1 MEQYNDQNLTE
12 LQVFVD
18 IISTRDAFKIARL
31 SEFTFFSYFFIV
43 IVVFMYIKIIFYIV
57 SLSINIYS

>member
-31 SEFTFFSYFFIV
+31 SEYKTLF
-43 IVVFMYIKIIFYIV
+43 
-57 SLSINIYS
+57 